1 MIVAVG
7 EGTANA
13 LRRHGVRQVA
23 SPSRMDSEGLLALP
37 ALATLEGLR
46 VGLVTAPGGR
56 GVIAAQVQRRGA
68 TLIRADVYER
78 ANLPVSERS
87 LHRLQQ
93 LGTQGALALSSGE
106 ALLTVLPQLS
116 PALLHAWQRMPV
128 VAASARLAQLASD
141 HGFTCVYTAA
151 GPMPAQLA
159 AAARDAIHARG

>member
-1 MIVAVG
+1 M
-7 EGTANA
+7 
-13 LRRHGVRQVA
+13 A
-23 SPSRMDSEGLLALP
+23 SPARMDSEGMLALP

-56 GVIAAQVQRRGA
+56 GVIAAQVQQRSA
-68 TLIRADVYER
+68 TLIRANVYER
-78 ANLPVSERS
+78 VSVPVSERS
-87 LHRLQQ
+87 LHRLQK
-93 LGTQGALALSSGE
+93 LATPGALALSSGE

-141 HGFTCVYTAA
+141 HGFTSVYTAA

-159 AAARDAIHARG
+159 AAACDAVHALR